1 MRLVDLDPH
10 WLSPD
15 VFVFRSPSG
24 HGDWITCKRVPMAR
38 EQQYELVYRDN
49 PQFVGKTVVM
59 TQDDMVWS
67 FAGNDF
73 ATLTV
78 SPSIDHSPSGNWHGF
93 VLSGEIR

>member
-1 MRLVDLDPH
+1 MRLTDLDPH

-24 HGDWITCKRVPMAR
+24 HGDWITCKRVPLER
-38 EQQYELVYRDN
+38 EKQYELIYRDN
-49 PQFVGKTVVM
+49 PQFVGQTVVM
-59 TQDDMVWS
+59 TQDAMVWS

-93 VLSGEIR
+93 VRNGEIQ